1 MRIVSLLP
9 SATEIV
15 FALGLGEELVGRTHA
30 CDYPPEASAVPMMTR
45 SSVPA
50 DLADP
55 GIDLSL
61 RHGPHV
67 SAAPYDLDPAALRA
81 AAPDL
86 VLTQDGCDACGIA
99 RGQVAAVLRSSGME
113 AEVVSLEPAS
123 IEGILHTITTVG
135 AMTSAEDEAIG
146 LVELLRE
153 RLGAI
158 EEQVQ
163 RRRSAGVHARR
174 VVALEWIDPPFTSG
188 HWVPEQ
194 VRRAGGWDLLGH
206 EGQRAVETSW
216 RAVME
221 IDPDQVL
228 LVPCGLDAR
237 QAATEWARSS
247 RPAGWEDLRAVRHG
261 EVFALD
267 ARAYFTR
274 PSPRVI
280 DGIAMLAELFDP
292 QGFVDQAPA
301 DAWIPVGP

>member
-9 SATEIV
+9 SATEIL
-15 FALGLGEELVGRTHA
+15 FALGLGGDLVGRA
-30 CDYPPEASAVPMMTR
+30 YGCDYPPEASAVPVV
-45 SSVPA
+45 SHPSVPSDRA
-50 DLADP
+50 GPDSDP
-55 GIDLSL
+55 SL
-61 RHGPHV
+61 RHPLDV
-67 SAAPYDLDPAALRA
+67 EPLRRLDLEALKA

-86 VLTQDGCDACGIA
+86 VLTQDGCEACGTT
-99 RGQVAAVLRSSGME
+99 RGQIAEVLRSWGSE

-123 IEGILHTITTVG
+123 IEGILHTITTIG

-194 VRRAGGWDLLGH
+194 VRRAGGWDLLGR

-216 RAVME
+216 PAVME
-221 IDPDQVL
+221 VDPDQVL

-247 RPAGWEDLRAVRHG
+247 RPAGWEDLRAARHG

-274 PSPRVI
+274 PGPRVI
-280 DGIAMLAELFDP
+280 EGIAMLAELFDP
-292 QGFVDQAPA
+292 QGFVEQAPA
-301 DAWIPVGP
+301 DAWIPLGP

>member
-15 FALGLGEELVGRTHA
+15 FALGLGEELVGRTQA
-30 CDYPPEASAVPMMTR
+30 CDYPPEASAVPVVTR

-50 DLADP
+50 SLAGHGMDLSPRHGLHVGGIPYQLDP
-55 GIDLSL
+55 G
-61 RHGPHV
+61 
-67 SAAPYDLDPAALRA
+67 ALQA

-86 VLTQDGCDACGIA
+86 VLTQDVGDACGIA
-99 RGQVAAVLRSSGME
+99 RAQVARALRSSGTE
-113 AEVVSLEPAS
+113 AEVVSLEPTS
-123 IEGILHTITTVG
+123 IEGILHTITTIG

-163 RRRSAGVHARR
+163 QRRSAGVHARR
-174 VVALEWIDPPFTSG
+174 VVALEWIDPPFTSS

-194 VRRAGGWDLLGH
+194 IRRAGGWDVLGR
-206 EGQRAVETSW
+206 EGQRAAETSW

-221 IDPDQVL
+221 VDPDQVL
-228 LVPCGLDAR
+228 LIPCGRDA
-237 QAATEWARSS
+237 QEAAAEWARSS

-280 DGIAMLAELFDP
+280 EGIAMLAELFDP